1 MATDAYPVQLLHRQA
16 TAATGGGQ
24 WHNLGAA
31 YAAVRFLRPQG
42 RSLVLY
48 AGPDGGAQQR
58 IVFAYPIFPGDA
70 FERMDGETL
79 SWANPD
85 CGDEFALCFLDEAAC
100 AAVSGAISPVTESLA
115 ALDGLRR
122 EARRAARGEGG
133 GWPRRGG
140 HRRPACC
147 DQHRP
152 TMNRPPLT

>member
-58 IVFAYPIFPGDA
+58 IVFAYPILPGDA

-79 SWANPD
+79 SWEEPE
-85 CGDEFALCFLDEAAC
+85 CGDEFALCFLNEAAC

-115 ALDGLRR
+115 ALDGLAERLAGLRVAR
-122 EARRAARGEGG
+122 EEGG
-133 GWPRRGG
+133 PAGVDIAGRLAAISMG
-140 HRRPACC
+140 RP
-147 DQHRP
+147 
-152 TMNRPPLT
+152 